1 MNAELNWRPIAA
13 PTTEMV
19 DALKARVARISTDL
33 STFIRAE
40 RLDAVEAEIM
50 AAMNDLRSLRL
61 QARQMRAEVRAER
74 RAA

>member
-1 MNAELNWRPIAA
+1 MNAELYWRPIAA
-13 PTTEMV
+13 PTTELV
-19 DALKARVARISTDL
+19 DALKARVSRISTDL

-50 AAMNDLRSLRL
+50 AAMNDLRGLRL
-61 QARQMRAEVRAER
+61 QARQMRAEAKAER

>member
-13 PTTEMV
+13 PTTEVV

-40 RLDAVEAEIM
+40 RIDAVEAEIM
-50 AAMNDLRSLRL
+50 AAMNDLRQLRL
-61 QARQMRAEVRAER
+61 QARQMRAEARAER